1 MSQIIVIATLKLSNK
16 NMLDDWKVLSRQIGE
31 ELEGQDGFIYRDS
44 VVGEDGIIS
53 CILKWE
59 SKEQQEKFMTELE
72 ARSDMITNLRMDE
85 FERIVDVSTIKQ
97 EFLEVI

>member
-31 ELEGQDGFIYRDS
+31 DLEGQDGFIYRDS
-44 VVGEDGIIS
+44 VVAEDGMIS

-59 SKEQQEKFMTELE
+59 SKEKQEKFMTELA